1 MTIKRAAPRST
12 NVKVGRPARGGEPAE
27 LTIGFDRAGA
37 GPGVLL
43 IHGNFGSHRW
53 WQELLADPPPGLDLI
68 APDLP
73 GFAHSTDFPD
83 DWPVS
88 ERVYAWADTLAAFL
102 SDLGLTSVGVV
113 GHSLGGAVAQ
123 ALAVRHPRLV
133 TRLLLVDS
141 APPAGFVTPE
151 AHYAALRA
159 YRVDRALI
167 TAALTA
173 VTPTRVPEYM
183 GDLVDD
189 ALSMSERSYEGNA
202 RALAAYDLS
211 ASTRDV
217 RVPVTVL
224 HGSLDLLV
232 NAAAAEA
239 AAAAYPNAS
248 LITWQGIGHSPPTES
263 PAAFRDLVTQTFPRG
278 NA

>member
-1 MTIKRAAPRST
+1 MTSRRAAPRSAT
-12 NVKVGRPARGGEPAE
+12 VTVERPTGAGTPAE

-37 GPGVLL
+37 GASVMLV
-43 IHGNFGSHRW
+43 HGNFGSHRW
-53 WQELLADPPPGLDLI
+53 WQELMADPPPGLDLI

-83 DWPVS
+83 DWPTS
-88 ERVYAWADTLAAFL
+88 EWVYAWADTLAAFL
-102 SDLGLTSVGVV
+102 RELGVARAGVV

-123 ALAVRHPRLV
+123 ALAVRHPELV
-133 TRLLLVDS
+133 AGLLLVDS

-151 AHYAALRA
+151 AHYAFLRA
-159 YRVDRALI
+159 YRVDRALT
-167 TAALTA
+167 TAALSA

-183 GDLVDD
+183 SDIVDD
-189 ALSMSERSYEGNA
+189 ALAMSERSYEGNA

-211 ASTRDV
+211 GSTGAV

-248 LITWQGIGHSPPTES
+248 LITWQGVGHSPPTES
-263 PAAFRDLVTQTFPRG
+263 PTAFRDLVAQTFSGG
-278 NA
+278 NT